1 MYYLSTDPDMNVV
14 KHILEQGNKNRVI
27 QNSKI
32 PNQHL
37 ISSYTRKLQGQSL
50 QGLTKKGPPFKPFYY
65 NIF

>member
-27 QNSKI
+27 ESSKI

-37 ISSYTRKLQGQSL
+37 ISTYTRKLQGQSV
-50 QGLTKKGPPFKPFYY
+50 QVLTKKGPRFTTTF
-65 NIF
+65 